1 MTDPVDMR
9 ELAAMVRGRRQ
20 ARSLT
25 IRKAALD
32 AGVSPATLW
41 RVEKGDAPTDV
52 RVISRLCDWLGV
64 PVSRVMTAGEPIGSD
79 TSDPIEHGRGEST
92 AEMVEAHLRADR
104 HLDAETAA
112 ALADAFKRMYE
123 ISLRAE
129 REKERS

>member
-1 MTDPVDMR
+1 MTDPVDIR

-25 IRKAALD
+25 IRQAALE

-41 RVEKGDAPTDV
+41 RIEKGDAPTDV
-52 RVISRLCDWLGV
+52 RVISGLCHWLGV
-64 PVSRVMTAGEPIGSD
+64 PVSRVMTVDQPDESENSD
-79 TSDPIEHGRGEST
+79 RIQHGPGEST
-92 AEMVEAHLRADR
+92 AEMIEAHLRADR
-104 HLDAETAA
+104 DLDADTAA